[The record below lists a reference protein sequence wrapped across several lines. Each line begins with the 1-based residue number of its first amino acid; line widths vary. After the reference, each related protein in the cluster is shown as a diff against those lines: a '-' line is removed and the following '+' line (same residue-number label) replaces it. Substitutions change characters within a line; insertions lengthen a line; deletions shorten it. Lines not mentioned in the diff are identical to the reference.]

1 MYEGFGCAIFEERDE
16 RYCISSFSSSVYPGE
31 SIPRKLVHSTLFQLF
46 VFQIEVDELV
56 IPRTVLV
63 VFLCIFAL
71 IAFVFLAL
79 HWMEPIYSPALTS
92 RKNYTF

>member
-1 MYEGFGCAIFEERDE
+1 MKGIASHPFLALCTL
-16 RYCISSFSSSVYPGE
+16 E
-31 SIPRKLVHSTLFQLF
+31 SQFHKKLVHSTLFQLF

-92 RKNYTF
+92 RKTYTF